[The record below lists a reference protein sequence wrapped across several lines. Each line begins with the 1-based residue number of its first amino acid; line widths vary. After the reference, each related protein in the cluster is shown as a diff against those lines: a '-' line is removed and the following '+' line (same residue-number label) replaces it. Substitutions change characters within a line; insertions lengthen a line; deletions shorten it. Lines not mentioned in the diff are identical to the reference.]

1 MTTRRTFLAGA
12 GLSLCAGTA
21 SGALAETSAA
31 EAAGAVDRGTAP
43 RRARGPALPDL
54 AFATREPFLDR
65 ERASRV
71 LAQERLDA
79 LVLGHATNVFHA
91 SNFYPLLDR
100 MSFRLT
106 ALAVVPRDPRRP
118 VALVVPSFSY
128 YYIQAD
134 DGLVPGVQPFVFTS
148 PAGYQDAARTDAEPP
163 AADARPYPVH
173 DPELLTMRER
183 RRRDALAAAAP
194 YAPNV
199 QWALARACREL
210 GLGTARIGY
219 DEAGVAPL
227 LARAVPGAAAV
238 EAEDTPRRLRLVR
251 TPAEIRMMRLAAQN
265 NVDAALATIRAARDL
280 GSLAA
285 LRQRFYAEAALRG
298 NIGVF
303 MVVDAVS
310 SDAYDEPLRDGR
322 SFMIDCVSHC
332 RNFHGDYGRTIFV
345 GEPTARMRR
354 CTEAMSKGWDEI
366 RPRLRPGVKFSEI
379 RALGQQTLAKLGYD
393 VPVGFGPHSVGLAH
407 NDQPRTAPGGG
418 PVDHVLESGMIL
430 SIDCPLLE
438 AGNGGTAHLED
449 LVLVTAQGGEPI
461 HDTGAPTYTI

>member
-1 MTTRRTFLAGA
+1 MTTRRSFLTGA
-12 GLSLCAGTA
+12 GLSLCAATA
-21 SGALAETSAA
+21 SGAGPPTAAGEQRGARPTATSAA
-31 EAAGAVDRGTAP
+31 
-43 RRARGPALPDL
+43 RRPVPPDL
-54 AFATREPFLDR
+54 KFATREPFLDR

-71 LAQERLDA
+71 LAHERLDA
-79 LVLGHATNVFHA
+79 LVVGQATNVFHA

-106 ALAVVPRDPRRP
+106 TLAVIPRDPKRP
-118 VALVVPSFSY
+118 VALIVPSFSF
-128 YYIQAD
+128 YYIHSD
-134 DGLVPGVQPFVFTS
+134 DGLVAGVQPFVFTS
-148 PAGYQDAARTDAEPP
+148 PVGYQDSRRTDDEPA
-163 AADARPYPVH
+163 AADARPYPIH
-173 DPELLTMRER
+173 DPKLVTSGEQ

-194 YAPNV
+194 YAPNM
-199 QWALARACREL
+199 QWALTRACREL
-210 GLGTARIGY
+210 GLVEGRLGY
-219 DEAGVAPL
+219 DDAGLAPL
-227 LARAVPGAAAV
+227 LAQAAPRATAL
-238 EAEDTPRRLRLVR
+238 ESEDTPRRLRLVR
-251 TPAEIRMMRLAAQN
+251 TPAEIRMMRIAAQS
-265 NVDAALATIRAARDL
+265 NVDAALATIALAREL

-285 LRQRFYAEAALRG
+285 IRQRFYAEAALRG
-298 NIGVF
+298 NTGVF

-354 CTEAMSKGWDEI
+354 CTEAMAKGWDEI

-379 RALGQQTLAKLGYD
+379 RTLGQQTLAKLGYD

-438 AGNGGTAHLED
+438 TGNGGTAHLED
-449 LVLVTAQGGEPI
+449 LVLVTPQGGEPI
-461 HDTGAPTYTI
+461 HDTGTPTYTI